1 MNAGFF
7 RREIGR
13 FDHCFGVGAMVLW
26 VVGSFPFFFFSGG
39 GCGEGGRQASLEGW
53 V

>member
-7 RREIGR
+7 HREIGR

-26 VVGSFPFFFFSGG
+26 VVGSFPFFLFFRVEVAVR
-39 GCGEGGRQASLEGW
+39 EGGRQA
-53 V
+53 